1 MTTLAPRRRPAWY
14 LIAVAEAR
22 MLARNKIALLTATVT
37 PLALSGFVL
46 AFSARSEAGAS
57 AAVLAGTQLV
67 MLLGFTVY
75 ATATMTLTSRR
86 EQLYLKR
93 LRYSPA
99 ATTEIVGG
107 LTAPLVGL
115 LLAQVTVVLVATG
128 AVTGEAPARP
138 ALLVLAALV
147 GCLTCVGLAF
157 FTAAFTRTSEAA
169 QFTTFPGFLAL
180 VGGAIWVHMT
190 PADEVTVPML
200 AVPGAAVAQLNRY
213 GWDAELSAGPD
224 AVAPALIASV
234 VVAALAVYLA
244 TRTFRWEPR
253 A

>member
-1 MTTLAPRRRPAWY
+1 RGARAPGGDHGPRPDRGRRHHRRGGGHPPGPDQLPPARRRPSRPPAGARGRADRARPAVHAPDARPAVRSGTPAGLGQGPRPDADRAVRFGRLARRRVRVGGTRGPARLDLPGLARSASPSCPGRRSSMTTLAPRRRPAWY

-22 MLARNKIALLTATVT
+22 MLARNQIALLTATVT

-46 AFSARSEAGAS
+46 AVAARSEADAS

-93 LRYSPA
+93 LRSSPA

-115 LLAQVTVVLVATG
+115 LLAQVTVVLV
-128 AVTGEAPARP
+128 
-138 ALLVLAALV
+138 
-147 GCLTCVGLAF
+147 
-157 FTAAFTRTSEAA
+157 
-169 QFTTFPGFLAL
+169 
-180 VGGAIWVHMT
+180 
-190 PADEVTVPML
+190 
-200 AVPGAAVAQLNRY
+200 
-213 GWDAELSAGPD
+213 
-224 AVAPALIASV
+224 
-234 VVAALAVYLA
+234 
-244 TRTFRWEPR
+244 
-253 A
+253 